1 MGNQLNKIS
10 SISNAKKKGFIQVNT
25 NLDNSLSENEF
36 YGFHLENEPEKRD
49 YYIKCSNC
57 EKIIIDYGLNEV
69 IECDSCHTIIEIS
82 DNNFNEIKKELL
94 FLKNNKKKCVYKCK
108 NYCSII
114 SKIIPFSNK
123 KTLNT
128 ESYKSINLLINKDK
142 IPNVSENKNVLNLL
156 ENNNNQFTEIIN
168 NVILP
173 FFQFKS
179 RIINKGKIF
188 SIGEYE
194 FKVSSTYPNL
204 INGKVTSETLIRC
217 NEYYSNIIPIKEA
230 TFITCKN
237 YENES
242 NEEIKEKIYLTPY
255 KNQLSIYN
263 NSLTRINSYDF
274 FIRNC
279 YPSFGVINNETII
292 NIKNKNIEQIRS
304 VTLAIIL
311 NENPIF
317 NDRKNQNIIIERF
330 YKPNFLSGM
339 NKYIERGDIISF
351 GNIKFFVLKSH
362 PENGFINKNTKTI
375 FKYGKTEQQLINRLN
390 NDREIE
396 RERIL
401 LRRNNNNH
409 NNNHNHNH
417 NRNNRNNNYNER
429 IRLINEFIDRDLY
442 FEFDENEFF
451 KQQKIESIIR
461 GLPKFKVDKIFL
473 DKIEK
478 LDDFAKKCIICM
490 EEYKLEDECET
501 LPCFHIFHGLCI
513 EEWFNNN
520 NNNCPVCKNDISND
534 NDIELN

>member
-49 YYIKCSNC
+49 YYVKCSNC
-57 EKIIIDYGLNEV
+57 EKIMVDYGLNEL
-69 IECDSCHTIIEIS
+69 IECDACHTIIEIS

-409 NNNHNHNH
+409 NNNHNHN
-417 NRNNRNNNYNER
+417 RNNRNNNYNER

>member
-168 NVILP
+168 NIILP

-473 DKIEK
+473 DTIEK

-501 LPCFHIFHGLCI
+501 LPCFHIFHGHCI

>member
-168 NVILP
+168 NIILP

-501 LPCFHIFHGLCI
+501 LPCFHIFHGHCI